1 MVPTTET
8 KQTELY
14 KQTNDDD
21 NSAASSGRR
30 GVARTAMA
38 AGTLTII
45 KASLGND
52 TRRFNVNAS
61 VSWAELQTKLA
72 TVFNLAA
79 PPCNPPT
86 WRTTWVDED
95 GDHITVQTEADWQE
109 CVRHVHGL
117 NAAGA
122 AVVLTQQRTV
132 IRLHVAVQ
140 AAPPATLPVLLT
152 GAAALPQP
160 PPSTLPP
167 APMSP
172 GWQQHAAE
180 KGPRFSSQELADV
193 ETLEMMAEAMETME
207 RVENAPAAARA
218 TEQEQQAQATELQER
233 QAQQLAAWPL
243 RPSLPGILPL

>member
-21 NSAASSGRR
+21 SAASSGRR
-30 GVARTAMA
+30 GGARTAMA

-122 AVVLTQQRTV
+122 VVLTQQRTV
-132 IRLHVAVQ
+132 IRLHVYSNVAVQ
-140 AAPPATLPVLLT
+140 AAPPATFL
-152 GAAALPQP
+152 
-160 PPSTLPP
+160 
-167 APMSP
+167 
-172 GWQQHAAE
+172 
-180 KGPRFSSQELADV
+180 D
-193 ETLEMMAEAMETME
+193 
-207 RVENAPAAARA
+207 
-218 TEQEQQAQATELQER
+218 
-233 QAQQLAAWPL
+233 
-243 RPSLPGILPL
+243 